1 MTEFLVKNN
10 YFFFEVLETGV
21 CNNKNIL
28 SCGERFNYSAIATNN
43 YITNNCTGDV
53 GTRLFSATGQCTTTG
68 STSVKLE
75 CTATHI
81 AEQHFDNLNCS
92 GTPIRTSESPIV
104 CRNSS
109 TNSRLYS
116 CYPDGFGSEE
126 PKLSLLPSTSPRPF
140 ASPSKSPGG
149 SNSKAPKIS
158 AITPIVSIASS
169 MIINWIGLVLIV
181 ATIWIQ

>member
-1 MTEFLVKNN
+1 M
-10 YFFFEVLETGV
+10 
-21 CNNKNIL
+21 

-104 CRNSS
+104 CQTLS
-109 TNSRLYS
+109 TQSALFS
-116 CYPDGFGSEE
+116 CYPDGFGSAE
-126 PKLSLLPSTSPRPF
+126 PKVSPTLSPSPST
-140 ASPSKSPGG
+140 SPGG

-169 MIINWIGLVLIV
+169 MIINWIGLVLLV
-181 ATIWIQ
+181 VGTFWIQ